1 MKEELN
7 SNQNP
12 MKTRLLNLIEKI
24 VDDLPA
30 MARAMVTMNL
40 GTVQRSINNMSDEQL
55 ENLLDKAY
63 EMLDGV
69 RYGDTTSE

>member
-30 MARAMVTMNL
+30 MARTVVTMNL
-40 GTVQRSINNMSDEQL
+40 GTVKHSINNMSDEQL

>member
-1 MKEELN
+1 
-7 SNQNP
+7 
-12 MKTRLLNLIEKI
+12 
-24 VDDLPA
+24 
-30 MARAMVTMNL
+30 MARTMVTMNL